1 MGQELVYSL
10 YFVFGRFKMELYVQ
24 SATRNS
30 LVFRWTIPY
39 PPENSDA
46 NADND
51 VTHHT
56 VLKIP
61 SPTYRL
67 RYQAMDSSVVQ
78 YSNVIDASSQQHL
91 LAQLHENTYY
101 KVCLTVTSALGSG
114 EDDIIACTRASTT
127 TDSLAV
133 VLGSTFGAFVTLGLV
148 VFFVFIARWQ
158 HERRLRKRYAD
169 CLMTQRNAAVIMTQS
184 DHNPQQSAAE
194 GQNQR
199 QDQRGHRE
207 TIENATDDAT
217 AVFEEG
223 KYEVGEKARS
233 KIDGPA
239 GDEEAV
245 GMLTSA
251 AVMGDGNKVI
261 TVVAVVDI
269 PNSANDVQTNNS
281 RMKLPQHVAC
291 GLRQFLFH
299 N

>member
-1 MGQELVYSL
+1 
-10 YFVFGRFKMELYVQ
+10 MELYVQ

-39 PPENSDA
+39 PLENSDA

-61 SPTYRL
+61 SLTYRL
-67 RYQAMDSSVVQ
+67 RYQAMGSSVVQ
-78 YSNVIDASSQQHL
+78 YSNVIDASSQQYL
-91 LAQLHENTYY
+91 LGQLHENTYY
-101 KVCLTVTSALGSG
+101 KVCLTVTTALGSG
-114 EDDIIACTRASTT
+114 EDDVIACTRASTT

-133 VLGSTFGAFVTLGLV
+133 VLGSTCGAFVTLGLV

-169 CLMTQRNAAVIMTQS
+169 RLILQQNAAATMMQC
-184 DHNPQQSAAE
+184 DHNPQQSATE
-194 GQNQR
+194 GRNQG
-199 QDQRGHRE
+199 QDQGGHRE
-207 TIENATDDAT
+207 TVENATDDAT
-217 AVFEEG
+217 AAFEEG

-233 KIDGPA
+233 KIDRSA

-245 GMLTSA
+245 CMLA
-251 AVMGDGNKVI
+251 PVAVVGDGNKVI

-269 PNSANDVQTNNS
+269 SDSANDGLTTNNS
-281 RMKLPQHVAC
+281 RMRLPQHAAR
-291 GLRQFLFH
+291 GLRQFLFR

>member
-1 MGQELVYSL
+1 
-10 YFVFGRFKMELYVQ
+10 MELYVQ

-39 PPENSDA
+39 PLENSDA
-46 NADND
+46 NTDND

-61 SPTYRL
+61 SLTYRL
-67 RYQAMDSSVVQ
+67 RYQAMGSSVVQ

-101 KVCLTVTSALGSG
+101 KVCLTVTTALGSG
-114 EDDIIACTRASTT
+114 EEDVIACTRASTT

-133 VLGSTFGAFVTLGLV
+133 VLGSTCGAFVTLGLV

-158 HERRLRKRYAD
+158 HERRLRKRHAD
-169 CLMTQRNAAVIMTQS
+169 RLITQQNAAATVMQC
-184 DHNPQQSAAE
+184 DHNPQQSAAD
-194 GQNQR
+194 GRNQG
-199 QDQRGHRE
+199 QDQGGHRE

-217 AVFEEG
+217 AAYEEG
-223 KYEVGEKARS
+223 KYAVGEKARS
-233 KIDGPA
+233 KIDGSA

-245 GMLTSA
+245 GMLASA
-251 AVMGDGNKVI
+251 AVVGDSNKVI

-269 PNSANDVQTNNS
+269 PDSANDGQTNNS
-281 RMKLPQHVAC
+281 
-291 GLRQFLFH
+291 
-299 N
+299 